1 MHLCSFC
8 TASAHTLLINA
19 MEFKLIGLA
28 ILHGL
33 RCTFDSYSLEILQI
47 SLWNVKVWR
56 RHFLELSLAFS
67 YYCLAC
73 IVMLN
78 KHDGCSMDVLGL
90 FFKSKYRY
98 PLLGEANQ
106 YGERK
111 FAPDHLSLLICHPGR
126 GHVLILGGHLAMCH
140 VIKTYGLSPFI
151 N

>member
-1 MHLCSFC
+1 MTPFCRRLGFLYPRTLKKRENRDNCIFNSKEVHLRSFC

-19 MEFKLIGLA
+19 IGFKLMGLA
-28 ILHGL
+28 ILQGL

-47 SLWNVKVWR
+47 SLWR
-56 RHFLELSLAFS
+56 RYFLELSLAFS

-111 FAPDHLSLLICHPGR
+111 FAPDHLS
-126 GHVLILGGHLAMCH
+126 
-140 VIKTYGLSPFI
+140 
-151 N
+151 